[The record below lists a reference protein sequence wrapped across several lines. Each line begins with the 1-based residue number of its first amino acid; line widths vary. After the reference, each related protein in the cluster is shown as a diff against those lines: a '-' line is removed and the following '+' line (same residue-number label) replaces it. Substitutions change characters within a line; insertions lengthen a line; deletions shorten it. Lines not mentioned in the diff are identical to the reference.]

1 MAPLS
6 TALTH
11 RRSAPNRDLV
21 TVAALLAVWLATAAV
36 TTEQQA
42 IAPGAVPRRI
52 VSLVPA
58 ATEMLYAIGV
68 GDRVVG
74 VSSYGRF
81 PPAVRTLPQVGGLL
95 DPHVERVL
103 ALKPDLVVAYETQRE
118 LRTQLDRAAVPHF
131 DYVHRDL
138 TDVTQTVRAIGA
150 RVAAR
155 EEAERVATD
164 IERRLDA
171 VRQRTVG
178 RARPRTLLIIGRE
191 AGSLRRILASG
202 GYGFLHDLLEL
213 AGGADVL
220 GGIRR
225 ESVELSVEGILA
237 RAPETIIELRYG
249 QALSASDLAGLRREW
264 SALGA
269 VPAVRRGAV
278 HVLQGD
284 ELVVPGPRVVDAAMA
299 LAAVLRD

>member
-1 MAPLS
+1 MAPVS
-6 TALTH
+6 TAL
-11 RRSAPNRDLV
+11 ALV
-21 TVAALLAVWLATAAV
+21 ALLIVLLPIRV
-36 TTEQQA
+36 VPTEQRA
-42 IAPGAVPRRI
+42 TTPGPVPGRI
-52 VSLVPA
+52 VSFVPA
-58 ATEMLYAIGV
+58 VTEMLFAIGA

-81 PPAVRTLPQVGGLL
+81 PPAVLTLPQVGGLL

-103 ALKPDLVVAYETQRE
+103 ALRPDLVVAYETQRE

-138 TDVTQTVRAIGA
+138 ADVTQTVRSVGVRVGA
-150 RVAAR
+150 REAGERVAA
-155 EEAERVATD
+155 D
-164 IERRLDA
+164 IERGLAA
-171 VRQRTVG
+171 VRQRAVG

-213 AGGADVL
+213 AGGADAL
-220 GGIRR
+220 GDIRR
-225 ESVELSVEGILA
+225 ESVELSVEAILA

-249 QALSASDLAGLRREW
+249 QALNASDLTRLRREW
-264 SALGA
+264 DAVGA

-284 ELVVPGPRVVDAAMA
+284 EFVVPGPRVVDAASA
-299 LAAVLRD
+299 LATVLKD